1 MNVAQHRQ
9 AIRTR
14 LVEQKLQTVGQQRRH
29 NRNQHGVVAGAPQR
43 FARPAGGDPAGHREN
58 QKDFLVSAPS
68 QRACDLLWGR
78 PGIAGNF
85 ARDHYIGLG
94 WPNRDRKPWLPAMG
108 AGSNSM
114 SCPHKPDDWRRGT
127 FPTRRGPQGS
137 SAAARPSVFPVA

>member
-58 QKDFLVSAPS
+58 QKDFLVSAKSARVRPPLGPARYRGKF
-68 QRACDLLWGR
+68 RARSLYR
-78 PGIAGNF
+78 
-85 ARDHYIGLG
+85 
-94 WPNRDRKPWLPAMG
+94 PWLAE
-108 AGSNSM
+108 
-114 SCPHKPDDWRRGT
+114 R
-127 FPTRRGPQGS
+127 
-137 SAAARPSVFPVA
+137 